1 VPLIFNAMSLLD
13 SLGELCKERLMRT
26 DVVLS
31 GLILLLVLSSSAE
44 AQVTID
50 ASKISCEQF
59 VHSKV
64 SNPKTFAAWLSG
76 FYSGKRD
83 KTILNPEAFEADLS
97 RLEAFCYNEKNFS
110 MPVMQAIEQET
121 RLAR

>member
-1 VPLIFNAMSLLD
+1 
-13 SLGELCKERLMRT
+13 MRT
-26 DVVLS
+26 DLVLS
-31 GLILLLVLSSSAE
+31 GLILVLLLSSSAE

-50 ASKISCEQF
+50 ASKITCEQF

-64 SNPKTFAAWLSG
+64 SNPRTFAAWLSG

-97 RLEAFCYNEKNFS
+97 RLEAFCYNEKNFNI
-110 MPVMQAIEQET
+110 PVMQAIEQET
-121 RLAR
+121 RPARQ

>member
-1 VPLIFNAMSLLD
+1 
-13 SLGELCKERLMRT
+13 MRT
-26 DVVLS
+26 ETLLS
-31 GLILLLVLSSSAE
+31 GLILALILCSSAE

-50 ASKISCEQF
+50 ASKITCEQF

-64 SNPKTFAAWLSG
+64 TNPRTFAAWLSG

-83 KTILNPEAFEADLS
+83 KTLLNPEAFEADLS

-110 MPVMQAIEQET
+110 IPVMQAIEQET
-121 RLAR
+121 RSAR

>member
-1 VPLIFNAMSLLD
+1 
-13 SLGELCKERLMRT
+13 MRT

-31 GLILLLVLSSSAE
+31 GAILVFLLSSSAA

-50 ASKISCEQF
+50 ASKITCDQF

-64 SNPKTFAAWLSG
+64 MNVRTFAAWLSG

-83 KTILNPEAFEADLS
+83 KTILNPEVFEADLS
-97 RLEAFCYNEKNFS
+97 RLEAFCYNQKNFS
-110 MPVMQAIEQET
+110 IPVMQAIEQET
-121 RLAR
+121 RSAR